1 MASLSDLLTTAKN
14 IASAINGVAQTYVAV
29 QGAKIYQN
37 ITADLVV
44 SRKPGRLATISVTTA
59 GTTVGTIYD
68 SAATTITTRPI
79 YTIPN
84 TVGVV
89 FVNLPVAYGVVVTP
103 GTGQAVTVSYS

>member
-29 QGAKIYQN
+29 QGAQIRHN
-37 ITADLVV
+37 MTAATVV
-44 SRKPGRLATISVTTA
+44 STTQGRLAMVSVTTA
-59 GTTVGTIYD
+59 GSAVGVIYD
-68 SAATTITTRPI
+68 ANATGITTRPI

-89 FVNLPVAYGVVVTP
+89 FVNLPVVYGVVVAP

>member
-29 QGAKIYQN
+29 QGARVQQN
-37 ITADLVV
+37 ITATAIVNNAA
-44 SRKPGRLATISVTTA
+44 GRLAVISVTTA
-59 GTTVGTIYD
+59 GTTTGVIYD
-68 SAATTITTRPI
+68 ADTTGITTRPI
-79 YTIPN
+79 YIIPN

-89 FVNLPVAYGVVVTP
+89 FVNLPVVYGIVVVP

>member
-1 MASLSDLLTTAKN
+1 MASLSDILTTAKN
-14 IASAINGVAQTYVAV
+14 IATAINGVAQTYVSV

-37 ITADLVV
+37 ITTNLAV
-44 SRKPGRLATISVTTA
+44 SNAPGRLATVSVTTA
-59 GTTVGTIYD
+59 GTTTGTIYD
-68 SAATTITTRPI
+68 AAATGITTRPI

-89 FVNLPVAYGVVVTP
+89 FVNLPLAYGLVVAP

>member
-29 QGAKIYQN
+29 QGAKILQN
-37 ITADLVV
+37 ITANTVV
-44 SRKPGRLATISVTTA
+44 STEAGRLATVTVTTA
-59 GTTVGTIYD
+59 GSSVGTIYD
-68 SAATTITTRPI
+68 AATTGITTRPI

-89 FVNLPVAYGVVVTP
+89 FVNLPVVYGVVATP
-103 GTGQAVTVSYS
+103 GTGQAVTISYS